1 MPRRLRSRPRRQPAA
16 ALLHSSTAAS
26 RARRPRGGIAARK
39 PCNRAVGRAV
49 PATDQGGSSG
59 QRPQVQCRR
68 AGGAGG
74 GFAGMGGSAGSPFVH
89 AGSRL
94 RKAGAATIA
103 STQHG
108 RPDSPPTRRCSS
120 HSPSCLCQ
128 QRRRQRRTSC
138 PCSPTPRLS
147 RQPAQ
152 PRPAGRSD
160 VEPAACAR
168 LIRPAQ
174 RYEPA
179 SGRSS
184 RCERHLEFAAAT
196 ATAVGRQRHHALR
209 RSEKSSAYHLKV
221 KLAPKRSERR
231 GTHLLHAPR
240 GVLGSREYNHD
251 RA

>member
-1 MPRRLRSRPRRQPAA
+1 
-16 ALLHSSTAAS
+16 
-26 RARRPRGGIAARK
+26 
-39 PCNRAVGRAV
+39 
-49 PATDQGGSSG
+49 
-59 QRPQVQCRR
+59 
-68 AGGAGG
+68 
-74 GFAGMGGSAGSPFVH
+74 MGGSDLGRLAQSVH
-89 AGSRL
+89 ACERL
-94 RKAGAATIA
+94 RNAAAA
-103 STQHG
+103 SSAANQQG
-108 RPDSPPTRRCSS
+108 RSDSPPTRRCSS

-209 RSEKSSAYHLKV
+209 RSEKSSAYHTLRLRNGACGRG
-221 KLAPKRSERR
+221 LATPRPVPSHP
-231 GTHLLHAPR
+231 GAPP
-240 GVLGSREYNHD
+240 LPC
-251 RA
+251 